1 MRELTRELYDEIL
14 KNGGLTLDKNF
25 EKIDKKTGFMVSVEG
40 FERRLDKF
48 TYEDIKAVADEYKSL
63 LKGCLYLG
71 FWIDDGAL
79 YIDISKWFRDK
90 SEALKFGKQNKQIAI
105 FDLRTNE
112 SIRVIYDE
120 FYYLIDT
127 KTTLNVGTFDNLEQ
141 IKNVLSL
148 KNSTK
153 SLYINNILDKKL
165 LLDRYEIY
173 RDVLYYEDI
182 FNLEMEV

>member
-1 MRELTRELYDEIL
+1 MKELTRKLYDEIL

-25 EKIDKKTGFMVSVEG
+25 NRIDKNSGFMVSIEG
-40 FERRLDKF
+40 FERKLEHF
-48 TYEDIKAVADEYKSL
+48 TYEDVKAVVNEYKSL

-71 FWIDDGAL
+71 FWIDENVL

-105 FDLRTNE
+105 YNIKTNE
-112 SIRVIYDE
+112 SIKVIYDE

-127 KTTLNVGTFDNLEQ
+127 RTTLNVGTFDSLEQ
-141 IKNVLSL
+141 IKNALNL

-165 LLDRYEIY
+165 LLDRYEVY
-173 RDVLYYEDI
+173 KDVLYYEDMKGI
-182 FNLEMEV
+182 LY

>member
-1 MRELTRELYDEIL
+1 MKELTKELYNEIL

-25 EKIDKKTGFMVSVEG
+25 NKIDKKTGFMVSVYG
-40 FERRLDKF
+40 FERKLDQF
-48 TYEDIKAVADEYKSL
+48 TYKDIKAVVNEYKSL

-71 FWIDDGAL
+71 FWIDEGNL

-105 FDLRTNE
+105 YNLKTNE

-120 FYYLIDT
+120 FYYLIDS
-127 KTTLNVGTFDNLEQ
+127 KTTLNVGVFDNLEQ
-141 IKNVLSL
+141 IKNALNL

-153 SLYINNILDKKL
+153 SLYINNVLDKKL
-165 LLDRYEIY
+165 LLDRYEVY
-173 RDVLYYEDI
+173 KDVLYYEDL
-182 FNLEMEV
+182 F

>member
-1 MRELTRELYDEIL
+1 MKELTKELYNEIL

-25 EKIDKKTGFMVSVEG
+25 NKIDKRTGFMVSIYG
-40 FERRLDKF
+40 FERKLDQF
-48 TYEDIKAVADEYKSL
+48 TYKDIKAVVNEYKSL

-71 FWIDDGAL
+71 FWIDEGNL

-105 FDLRTNE
+105 YNLKTNE

-120 FYYLIDT
+120 FYYLIDS
-127 KTTLNVGTFDNLEQ
+127 KTTLNVGVFDNLEQ
-141 IKNVLSL
+141 IKNALNL

-153 SLYINNILDKKL
+153 SLYINNVLDKKL
-165 LLDRYEIY
+165 LLDRYEVY
-173 RDVLYYEDI
+173 KDVLYYEDL
-182 FNLEMEV
+182 F

>member
-1 MRELTRELYDEIL
+1 MKEFTNKLYNEIL
-14 KNGGLTLDKNF
+14 KDGGLTLDKNF
-25 EKIDKKTGFMVSVEG
+25 EKINKKDGFMVSVEG
-40 FERRLDKF
+40 FERKLDKF
-48 TYEDIKAVADEYKSL
+48 TYEDVKAVADEYKDL

-71 FWIDDGAL
+71 FWIDDGTL

-105 FDLRTNE
+105 FDLKTNE
-112 SIRVIYDE
+112 STRVVYDE
-120 FYYLIDT
+120 FYYLIDS

-141 IKNVLSL
+141 IKKALNL

-165 LLDRYEIY
+165 LLDRYEVY
-173 RDVLYYEDI
+173 KDVLYYEDMKGI
-182 FNLEMEV
+182 LY